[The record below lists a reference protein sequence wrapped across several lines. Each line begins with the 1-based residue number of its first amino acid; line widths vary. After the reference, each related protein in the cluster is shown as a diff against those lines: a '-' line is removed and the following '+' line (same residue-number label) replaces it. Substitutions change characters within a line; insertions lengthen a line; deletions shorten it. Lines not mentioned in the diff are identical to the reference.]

1 MSRKQK
7 RALARILVAAAL
19 TITFAL
25 LPLTGIW
32 RFIVFVVPYLISGY
46 DVLLSAARSILRG
59 QVFNEKF
66 LMSIATIGAFSI
78 GEYAEAAG
86 VMIFYQIGELF
97 QSIAVGKSRKSIA
110 QLMDIRPD
118 YAVVVRNGVETTV
131 DPSEVAL
138 GETIVVRPGER
149 IPLDGEITDGK
160 TSVNTSA
167 LTGESLPVD
176 KCAGDKVIS
185 GSINLSGVIRV
196 RVESV
201 FAEST
206 VQKILE
212 LVENASEKKAHV
224 EGFITRFA
232 RWYTPCVVVGAVL
245 LAFIPPLF
253 FHGVWVEWVRRAL
266 IFLMVSC
273 PCALVVSVPLSF
285 FGGIGG
291 ASREGILIKGA
302 NDLETLAGIDTVVF
316 DKTGTLTKG
325 SFAVTAIHPTGITE
339 AELLDIAAAAESYST
354 HPVGESIVAA
364 HKGHIDTSCIA
375 SVTEIAGHGL
385 CAVISGRTFYVG
397 NGALM
402 EQAGAAWHECHQTGT
417 IIHIAENDTYLGH
430 IVISDEVKPDAAE
443 TIRSLRKLG
452 IKRTVMLTGDA
463 PAVAAEVA
471 EETGV
476 DEFYAS
482 LLPADKVS
490 RVESLLANGARLAFV
505 GDGINDA
512 PVLTRADVG
521 VAMGALGSDAAIESA
536 DVVLMDEAPARNRNR
551 AAYRSDRPREHH
563 ARACGQNRYPD
574 LNCIWL
580 HKRLDR
586 NVRRRRCFGHRHSE
600 RHARNAPY
608 QAVSLTR
615 RIKNPPDYSRTEP
628 GDFLFCSI
636 SLQVPPPVC
645 QVPQPAAASVA
656 CVRSASARSEPTP
669 SIPKRPDRKDTP
681 FRSRD
686 PAGK

>member
-385 CAVISGRTFYVG
+385 CAAISGRTFYVG

-463 PAVAAEVA
+463 PAVAAKVA

-536 DVVLMDEAPARNRNR
+536 DVVLMDDKPSKLPLAIAIARRTVRIVRENITFALAVKIGILVLTAFGLTNVWIAMFGDVGVLVIAILNAIR
-551 AAYRSDRPREHH
+551 AM
-563 ARACGQNRYPD
+563 
-574 LNCIWL
+574 
-580 HKRLDR
+580 
-586 NVRRRRCFGHRHSE
+586 
-600 RHARNAPY
+600 
-608 QAVSLTR
+608 
-615 RIKNPPDYSRTEP
+615 
-628 GDFLFCSI
+628 
-636 SLQVPPPVC
+636 
-645 QVPQPAAASVA
+645 
-656 CVRSASARSEPTP
+656 
-669 SIPKRPDRKDTP
+669 
-681 FRSRD
+681 FRV
-686 PAGK
+686 KQ

>member
-385 CAVISGRTFYVG
+385 CAVINGRTFYVG

-463 PAVAAEVA
+463 PAVAAKVA

-490 RVESLLANGARLAFV
+490 
-505 GDGINDA
+505 

-536 DVVLMDEAPARNRNR
+536 DVVLMDDKPSKLPLAIAIARRTVRIVRENITFALAVKIGILVLTAFGLTNVWIAMFGDVGVLVIAILNAIR
-551 AAYRSDRPREHH
+551 AM
-563 ARACGQNRYPD
+563 
-574 LNCIWL
+574 
-580 HKRLDR
+580 
-586 NVRRRRCFGHRHSE
+586 
-600 RHARNAPY
+600 
-608 QAVSLTR
+608 
-615 RIKNPPDYSRTEP
+615 
-628 GDFLFCSI
+628 
-636 SLQVPPPVC
+636 
-645 QVPQPAAASVA
+645 
-656 CVRSASARSEPTP
+656 
-669 SIPKRPDRKDTP
+669 
-681 FRSRD
+681 FRV
-686 PAGK
+686 KQ

>member
-78 GEYAEAAG
+78 GEYSEAAG

-417 IIHIAENDTYLGH
+417 IIHIAENDTDRGH
-430 IVISDEVKPDAAE
+430 IVIRDEVKPDAAG

-463 PAVAAEVA
+463 PAVAAKVA

-536 DVVLMDEAPARNRNR
+536 DVVLMDDKPSKLPLAIAIARRTVRIVRENITFALAVKIGILVLTAFGLTNVWIAMFGDVGVLVIAILNAIR
-551 AAYRSDRPREHH
+551 AM
-563 ARACGQNRYPD
+563 
-574 LNCIWL
+574 
-580 HKRLDR
+580 
-586 NVRRRRCFGHRHSE
+586 
-600 RHARNAPY
+600 
-608 QAVSLTR
+608 
-615 RIKNPPDYSRTEP
+615 
-628 GDFLFCSI
+628 
-636 SLQVPPPVC
+636 
-645 QVPQPAAASVA
+645 
-656 CVRSASARSEPTP
+656 
-669 SIPKRPDRKDTP
+669 
-681 FRSRD
+681 FRV
-686 PAGK
+686 KQ